1 MIFPY
6 LSFFLFFKLE
16 ILFDNISNVTI
27 KLSVG
32 NILSFSFKK
41 KQYIPILKTN
51 LKNRELE
58 KKTHLF

>member
-41 KQYIPILKTN
+41 SNIYPYEKQI
-51 LKNRELE
+51 
-58 KKTHLF
+58 